1 MLEDM
6 LRFQRQRADKADTS
20 GKKRERILVAEVRKL
35 RLQVCALQGE
45 AAETKKELKKIRK
58 CIISA

>member
-6 LRFQRQRADKADTS
+6 LRFEKQRADKTETS
-20 GKKRERILVAEVRKL
+20 GKQRERILVAEVRKL

-45 AAETKKELKKIRK
+45 ATEAKKELKKIRK
-58 CIISA
+58 CMISA

>member
-6 LRFQRQRADKADTS
+6 LRFQRQRADKAETS

-45 AAETKKELKKIRK
+45 AAEAKKELKKMRK